1 MPDIPQQPTSTSE
14 QHPTQP
20 SIPKQTLRLIPL
32 EDTVVF
38 PSMGITLTVEVGE
51 DERVVLVPRHEN
63 EFLEVGT
70 IAEVGERLRL
80 PGGGHA
86 VAISGQHRALIGA
99 AQTGPEGELRVE
111 VDERPDDSPV
121 DGKTRN
127 LEREYRAIVEEI
139 LELRGDDGRI
149 AAFLR
154 AIAEPG
160 ALADSAGYSP
170 QLTYEQKVELLRTL
184 DVTERLELAVKLQRE
199 SLAELQVRKRI
210 REDVQEGA
218 ENQQR
223 EYFLRKQMESIRKE
237 LGEDEGSVAEE
248 YRSKIEAAEMP
259 EEVQE
264 QALKELGRLER
275 MGEQTGESSMIRTYL
290 DWLIS
295 VPWNKRSDERLDP
308 VEARAV
314 LDADHAG
321 LEDVKD
327 RITEYLAVRKLRADR
342 GIEADPKSGAI
353 LTLIGPP
360 GTGKTSIGESI
371 ARATGREFVRMSLGG
386 VRDEAEIRGHRR
398 TYIGALP
405 GRLVRALRDA
415 GTMNPVILLDEVDKV
430 GADWRGDPSSALLE
444 VLDPAQNHSFRDHY
458 LDVELDL
465 SQVMFLATAN
475 VADTIPGP
483 LLDRMETIRFDGY
496 TSEEKLAIAKGY
508 LWPRQRDRNGLRE
521 DEVEISDEILRTIIS
536 EYTREAGVR
545 SLEREL
551 GTVLRKTATKIASAQ
566 STQSETTTKA
576 AAEPSGDGAGGVDG
590 GAVPEAKATSEAEA
604 TPEVESTTK
613 AKSSKAKAKSKSKKT
628 PVKIDLE
635 VVRDALGRQ
644 KVFQESAARTATP
657 GVATGLAVT
666 GAGGDVL
673 FVEATAMKAGDSA
686 PGNGLVLTGQL
697 GDVMKESARIA
708 LSYVRGHAEELGIP
722 ESAFE
727 GKEFHV
733 HVPAGAI
740 PKDGPSAGVT
750 MVTALASLL
759 SGRPVKH
766 TVGMTGEVTL
776 QGRVLPIGGFKQK
789 ALAAHA
795 AGLTDVILPERNRGD
810 LDDIPEEV
818 REQMAFHPV
827 MTVQEVLDV
836 ALEPAVEPA
845 RDVAH
850 A

>member
-1 MPDIPQQPTSTSE
+1 M
-14 QHPTQP
+14 
-20 SIPKQTLRLIPL
+20 IPL
-32 EDTVVF
+32 DDTVVF
-38 PSMGITLTVEVGE
+38 PSMGITLTVDVGD

-70 IAEVGERLRL
+70 IAEVSEQLRL

-86 VAISGQHRALIGA
+86 VALSGEHRALIGA

-111 VDERPDDSPV
+111 VDERPDDVPV
-121 DGKTRN
+121 DKRTRE
-127 LEREYRAIVEEI
+127 LEREYRAVVEEI

-154 AIAEPG
+154 AIVEPG
-160 ALADSAGYSP
+160 PLADSAGYSP
-170 QLTYEQKVELLRTL
+170 NLTYEQKVELLRTL
-184 DVTERLELAVKLQRE
+184 DVTDRLELAVKLQRE
-199 SLAELQVRKRI
+199 SLAELMVRKRI

-218 ENQQR
+218 DKQQR

-237 LGEDEGSVAEE
+237 LGEDEGSIVEE
-248 YRSKIEAAEMP
+248 YRAKIEAAEMP
-259 EEVQE
+259 EAVQE

-290 DWLIS
+290 DWLIA
-295 VPWNKRSDERLDP
+295 VPWSKRSEEHLDP
-308 VEARAV
+308 VAAREV
-314 LDADHAG
+314 LDADHEG

-327 RITEYLAVRKLRADR
+327 RITEYLAVRKLRSDR
-342 GIEADPKSGAI
+342 GIEADGRAGTRSGAI

-430 GADWRGDPSSALLE
+430 GADWRGDPSAALLE

-483 LLDRMETIRFDGY
+483 LLDRMEVIRFDGY

-521 DEVEISDEILRTIIS
+521 EEVSVSDEVLRTIIA

-545 SLEREL
+545 NLEREL
-551 GTVLRKTATKIASAQ
+551 GTVLRKIATRIASGEVKPPVEIAL
-566 STQSETTTKA
+566 ET
-576 AAEPSGDGAGGVDG
+576 
-590 GAVPEAKATSEAEA
+590 
-604 TPEVESTTK
+604 
-613 AKSSKAKAKSKSKKT
+613 
-628 PVKIDLE
+628 
-635 VVRDALGRQ
+635 VRDALGRQ
-644 KVFQESAARTATP
+644 KFFQESAARTATP

-666 GAGGDVL
+666 GTGGDVL
-673 FVEATAMKAGDSA
+673 FIEATVMKAGGSG
-686 PGNGLVLTGQL
+686 GNGLVLTGQL

-708 LSYVRGHAEELGIP
+708 LSYVRGHAEELGIE

-727 GKEFHV
+727 NREFHV

-759 SGRPVKH
+759 SERPVKH

-776 QGRVLPIGGFKQK
+776 QGRVLPIGGLKQK
-789 ALAAHA
+789 VLAAHA

-818 REQMAFHPV
+818 RGQMSFHPV
-827 MTVQEVLDV
+827 MSVDEVLDL
-836 ALEPAVEPA
+836 ALEPAPK
-845 RDVAH
+845 VAQVS
-850 A
+850 

>member
-1 MPDIPQQPTSTSE
+1 MSPDPRNVPTETS
-14 QHPTQP
+14 QSKPL
-20 SIPKQTLRLIPL
+20 LRLIPL
-32 EDTVVF
+32 DDTVVF
-38 PSMGITLTVEVGE
+38 PNMGITLTVDVGD

-70 IAEVGERLRL
+70 IGEVSEEIRL

-99 AQTGPEGELRVE
+99 AQTGPGGELRVE
-111 VDERPDDSPV
+111 VDERPDEVPV
-121 DGKTRN
+121 DKRTRE
-127 LEREYRAIVEEI
+127 LEREYRAVVEEI

-149 AAFLR
+149 SAFLR

-160 ALADSAGYSP
+160 SLADSAGYSP
-170 QLTYEQKVELLRTL
+170 NLNYEQKVELLRTL
-184 DVTERLELAVKLQRE
+184 DVADRLELAVKLQRD
-199 SLAELQVRKRI
+199 SLAELQIRKRI

-218 ENQQR
+218 EKQQR
-223 EYFLRKQMESIRKE
+223 EYFLRKQMDSIRKE
-237 LGEDEGSVAEE
+237 LGDDDASVAAE
-248 YRSKIEAAEMP
+248 YRTKIEDAKMP
-259 EEVQE
+259 EPVET
-264 QALKELGRLER
+264 QALKELSRLER

-290 DWLIS
+290 DWLIA
-295 VPWNKRSDERLDP
+295 VPWSKRSEEHLDP
-308 VEARAV
+308 VAARAV

-327 RITEYLAVRKLRADR
+327 RVTEYLAVRKLREDR

-430 GADWRGDPSSALLE
+430 GADWRGDPSAALLE

-483 LLDRMETIRFDGY
+483 LLDRMEVIRFDGY

-521 DEVEISDEILRTIIS
+521 DEVQISDEVLRTIIS

-545 SLEREL
+545 NLEREL
-551 GTVLRKTATKIASAQ
+551 GTVLRKTATKIAA
-566 STQSETTTKA
+566 
-576 AAEPSGDGAGGVDG
+576 GDGRTPVD
-590 GAVPEAKATSEAEA
+590 VDPEA
-604 TPEVESTTK
+604 
-613 AKSSKAKAKSKSKKT
+613 
-628 PVKIDLE
+628 
-635 VVRDALGRQ
+635 VRDALGRQ
-644 KVFQESAARTATP
+644 RFFQESTTSTATP

-666 GAGGDVL
+666 GTGGDVL
-673 FVEATAMKAGDSA
+673 FVEASAMKS
-686 PGNGLVLTGQL
+686 GNGGLVLTGQL
-697 GDVMKESARIA
+697 GEVMKESAQVA
-708 LSYVRGHAEELGIP
+708 LSYVRGHADELGID

-727 GKEFHV
+727 NKEFHV

-750 MVTALASLL
+750 MVAALASLL

-810 LDDIPEEV
+810 VDEIPEEV
-818 REQMAFHPV
+818 RNRMSFHPV
-827 MTVQEVLDV
+827 ITVGEVLER
-836 ALEPAVEPA
+836 ALEPARE
-845 RDVAH
+845 VAH
-850 A
+850 VS